1 MNTIIWEKPDLSI
14 AVTVL
19 TSGTDIDQ
27 EIQRIQ
33 SFHPDWEFKLKAN
46 QEDLNIRFDF
56 FFPAYQINDQL
67 ELFHNMD
74 RAKEVWKN
82 KIQMDVVPHVNR
94 LTREKSIAESQN
106 NAARVQEIDAN
117 IAQLQQAHLNP
128 NIDTATSLIDL
139 MSTYPSIINY

>member
-1 MNTIIWEKPDLSI
+1 MNTIVWEKPDLSI

-19 TSGTDIDQ
+19 TPGTDIDQ

-46 QEDLNIRFDF
+46 QEDLGIRFDF
-56 FFPAYQINDQL
+56 FFPAYQINDQQ

-74 RAKEVWKN
+74 RAREVWKN
-82 KIQMDVVPHVNR
+82 KIQMDVVPHINR
-94 LTREKSIAESQN
+94 LTRDKATAQSEN
-106 NAARVQEIDAN
+106 NATRVQEIDAN

-128 NIDTATSLIDL
+128 NIDTATNLTEL
-139 MSTYPSIINY
+139 MSTYPNIINY